1 MDEGSNV
8 PMKANLLGRKK
19 WIAYALV
26 AFAVSTTCEG
36 KVLHDSAKLT
46 ESDFPQTEPSGS
58 ASTPSSGLQIT
69 VDESWHLD
77 NLDNVASILN
87 ETASYIY
94 SHLRDSPNF
103 QVVVGYD
110 REMGPISL
118 YRNGDQQFDRVL
130 LSNTPLEY
138 RPQIM
143 YQFSHEFCHVISDYN
158 RIRSTDSKNEWFHEA
173 LCELASI
180 FVLHS
185 TEEPALKKYIDD
197 YLEESRDTLAG
208 IEDFGTW
215 ISSKEEGLR
224 TRAAGR
230 HDRKTNAVVAYRLHP
245 LFKQYPALWNTL
257 WHLPKSD
264 STLAVYIEEWKQAI
278 DDQDSP
284 LLDKLQEL
292 LLGTSDKL

>member
-1 MDEGSNV
+1 
-8 PMKANLLGRKK
+8 MKLTFNAGAK
-19 WIAYALV
+19 WIACVVLV
-26 AFAVSTTCEG
+26 LAGSVTCEEAKPG
-36 KVLHDSAKLT
+36 DSANTFDSDSLQTKLT
-46 ESDFPQTEPSGS
+46 DS
-58 ASTPSSGLQIT
+58 ATATSSGLQIT
-69 VDESWHLD
+69 VDESWELD
-77 NLDNVASILN
+77 DHGRVAEILN
-87 ETASYIY
+87 ETANYLY
-94 SHLRDSPNF
+94 SHLRDSPQF
-103 QVVVGYD
+103 KVVVGYD
-110 REMGPISL
+110 RDIGPISL
-118 YRNGDQQFDRVL
+118 YRKGDQDFDRVL

-180 FVLHS
+180 FVLHA

-197 YLEESRDTLAG
+197 YLEESRKLLAD

-215 ISSKEEGLR
+215 ILSKEKGLR
-224 TRAAGR
+224 TRVAGR

-264 STLAVYIEEWKQAI
+264 STLEVYIEEWMQSI
-278 DDQDSP
+278 DDRDSS
-284 LLDKLQEL
+284 LLDKLQDR
-292 LLGTSDKL
+292 LLGTSKQR

>member
-1 MDEGSNV
+1 
-8 PMKANLLGRKK
+8 MKAIFLGRRK
-19 WIAYALV
+19 WIACIAVVFAGTAACDQVMLGVPANLTNPEQQRSDSIESAAV
-26 AFAVSTTCEG
+26 AT
-36 KVLHDSAKLT
+36 
-46 ESDFPQTEPSGS
+46 
-58 ASTPSSGLQIT
+58 SGLQIT
-69 VDESWHLD
+69 VDESWELD
-77 NLDNVASILN
+77 DLQNVTNMLN
-87 ETASYIY
+87 ETANYIY
-94 SHLRDSPNF
+94 SHLRDNPSF

-118 YRNGDQQFDRVL
+118 YRSDDQQFDRVL

-197 YLEESRDTLAG
+197 YLEESRDVLAG
-208 IEDFGTW
+208 LEDFGTW
-215 ISSKEEGLR
+215 ISGKEEGLR

-245 LFKQYPALWNTL
+245 LFKQYPTLWNTL

-264 STLAVYIEEWKQAI
+264 STLEVYIEEWKQAI
-278 DDQDSP
+278 DVRDRP
-284 LLDKLQEL
+284 MLDKLQERL
-292 LLGTSDKL
+292 FGASN

>member
-1 MDEGSNV
+1 
-8 PMKANLLGRKK
+8 MKSTFSYRSK
-19 WIAYALV
+19 WVVCLV
-26 AFAVSTTCEG
+26 AVLACSTG
-36 KVLHDSAKLT
+36 SSQARLGDSGTLT
-46 ESDFPQTEPSGS
+46 DSEQQQSDSIESAT
-58 ASTPSSGLQIT
+58 AASSGLQIT
-69 VDESWHLD
+69 VDESWDLD
-77 NLDNVASILN
+77 DLEKVTDILY
-87 ETASYIY
+87 ETAARIY
-94 SHLRDSPNF
+94 SHLRDKPEF
-103 QVVVGYD
+103 RVVVGYD
-110 REMGPISL
+110 RELGPISL
-118 YRNGDQQFDRVL
+118 YRNGDKDFDKVL

-197 YLEESRDTLAG
+197 YLEESRELLAG
-208 IEDFGTW
+208 IEDFRSW
-215 ISSKEEGLR
+215 ILSKEEGLR

-245 LFKQYPALWNTL
+245 LFRQYPALWNTL

-264 STLAVYIEEWKQAI
+264 SNLTVYIEEWKQSI
-278 DDQDSP
+278 DERDIP
-284 LLDKLQEL
+284 LLDKLEER
-292 LLGTSDKL
+292 LLGTSGQLRRAQD